1 MVSTFCHT
9 GSVRLD
15 FIWSRYG
22 AVPPVQLMVTTTPLT
37 ARLVITSGPAPGIY
51 CGSGWLTTG
60 PRTKGFE
67 KDLAAYTGASYCVA
81 VNSCTAALH
90 LALEAAG
97 VSAGDEVITSPI
109 TFASTAN
116 VIVHRGARP
125 VFVDV
130 EPDTFNID
138 PSCIERAVTPRTRAL
153 IPVDFAGQPC
163 DLDAVMSIGARH
175 GLPVIEDAAHSIGA
189 GYKGRR
195 VGGIA
200 DMTCFSFYAT
210 KNITSGEGGA
220 LTPNRQEWADRI
232 AVMALH
238 GISRDA
244 WKRYGSEGYR
254 HWDIIAPGYKYNMF
268 DLQAA
273 LVTLKAERGDMASP
287 ERPIRCSERGGG
299 LSLATVRLRFH
310 RFSLSHTSLAMT
322 QRSIEGDTE
331 AKRKLVAL
339 LSTSLRALPQTARGR
354 RRLYQRG
361 RRGSRR
367 SSRGRPRSS
376 RGRASFTVKAR
387 PSSSCPCSP
396 AMAARAAVSSGIS
409 TKPKPRGRPVSRS
422 VMIRTVSTV
431 PYDAKRSRSVCS
443 VVVNAR
449 GSYWIPG
456 SSVAKFCVT
465 ACFYRLSTRAVT
477 DAASLEKAF

>member
-1 MVSTFCHT
+1 VTIET
-9 GSVRLD
+9 RETLAAEGGVPVRSSFLPYHQPLVD
-15 FIWSRYG
+15 AADEQ
-22 AVPPVQLMVTTTPLT
+22 AVVETL
-37 ARLVITSGPAPGIY
+37 R
-51 CGSGWLTTG
+51 SGWLTTG
-60 PRTKGFE
+60 PRTKRFE
-67 KDLAAYTGASYCVA
+67 KDLAAYAGASYCVA

-97 VSAGDEVITSPI
+97 VGAGDEVITSPI

-116 VIVHRGARP
+116 VIVHQGARP

-138 PSCIERAVTPRTRAL
+138 ATRIERAVTSRTKAI

-163 DLDAVMSIGARH
+163 DLDAVMSIGAGH

-195 VGGIA
+195 VGGVA

-220 LTPNRQEWADRI
+220 LTTNRQEWADRI

-273 LVTLKAERGDMASP
+273 LVRSQFDKLDAFHARRVALKSRLDDGLRDLQEIAFPAERAWAAHAYHLY
-287 ERPIRCSERGGG
+287 PIVVRSE
-299 LSLATVRLRFH
+299 
-310 RFSLSHTSLAMT
+310 M
-322 QRSIEGDTE
+322 
-331 AKRKLVAL
+331 
-339 LSTSLRALPQTARGR
+339 LRADRDTIMNAIQAENVGIGIHFRAVHLHPYYVDTFGFARGMFPIAEYYSDR
-354 RRLYQRG
+354 TISLPLY
-361 RRGSRR
+361 
-367 SSRGRPRSS
+367 PRMSDS
-376 RGRASFTVKAR
+376 DADDVV
-387 PSSSCPCSP
+387 
-396 AMAARAAVSSGIS
+396 AAVRKVIS
-409 TKPKPRGRPVSRS
+409 R
-422 VMIRTVSTV
+422 
-431 PYDAKRSRSVCS
+431 
-443 VVVNAR
+443 
-449 GSYWIPG
+449 
-456 SSVAKFCVT
+456 
-465 ACFYRLSTRAVT
+465 YRR
-477 DAASLEKAF
+477 